1 MYVLDVLVCIT
12 ARSISSPV
20 PAAGSLLLSEVSEGK
35 RNDGS
40 PAAANQIYR
49 DQCTHGDD
57 LISEAISSPI
67 MANTKS
73 QQQLPTRHRS
83 AVCDFAECPELH
95 HARRLT
101 RSWISQAVIV
111 PAGPVSSCSAKMFVG
126 MSRSTWKTNLSH
138 AELGLQCKQHRATGP
153 ALLRSGGD
161 IKFEEGLL
169 AREYLMPAGAK
180 VGQGRTA
187 EHKQRGTTN
196 FVVESSQHRSFGIR
210 SFARARKEFSVVGVI
225 WPSHGSLEPTWHCQ
239 AAHIPVSSHGQVI
252 A

>member
-20 PAAGSLLLSEVSEGK
+20 PAAGSLLLLSEVSEGK

-196 FVVESSQHRSFGIR
+196 FVVESSQNRSFGIR
-210 SFARARKEFSVVGVI
+210 SLPG
-225 WPSHGSLEPTWHCQ
+225 HGR
-239 AAHIPVSSHGQVI
+239 SSQSWELFGQVMDRLSRHGT
-252 A
+252 AKLRTFLSRPMDR